1 MDDKDKINYLGIEIE
16 KRKKLPRAIKKS
28 INDVFFQNLIVAAI
42 LTCYFLIMNVSFFVM
57 EPEKFEN
64 FLKYIA
70 LLMIVFTI
78 ITFEIAY
85 KKQSKKFMSFGIE
98 FLLSGILTLYIPFIY
113 LHTTITMRFIVM
125 AFPAVL
131 VVYYI
136 IKSFLVFKRREIVYR
151 NENMSDVKE
160 ILKYDEEK
168 SYIDEKSS
176 KKYRAK
182 MEEENKIK
190 KVIIEEQK
198 LRKRKNS
205 SKMV

>member
-1 MDDKDKINYLGIEIE
+1 
-16 KRKKLPRAIKKS
+16 
-28 INDVFFQNLIVAAI
+28 
-42 LTCYFLIMNVSFFVM
+42 
-57 EPEKFEN
+57 
-64 FLKYIA
+64 
-70 LLMIVFTI
+70 
-78 ITFEIAY
+78 
-85 KKQSKKFMSFGIE
+85 
-98 FLLSGILTLYIPFIY
+98 
-113 LHTTITMRFIVM
+113 M